1 MTYRSY
7 LARKVESSQVKLFYV
22 LNEDKLKLLLRIT
35 RLYID
40 KLWSTEM
47 MRAGEIKAILNLAKQ
62 IK

>member
-1 MTYRSY
+1 MTYRVY
-7 LARKVESSQVKLFYV
+7 LANKIESSEVRFLPV
-22 LNEDKLKLLLRIT
+22 LNEDKLKLLSRIT